1 MAVWKCEIK
10 VTSSGTPFTT
20 TVVAGSSATAVATI
34 KSQYNNVIYIRN
46 LRVVSERNDYQE
58 SPKQS
63 YEDNTTFEEKF
74 WLGVV
79 FVVGY
84 LIFVYWYVAIPFA
97 VILGLLWWWTKDK

>member
-1 MAVWKCEIK
+1 MAVWRATIK
-10 VTSSGTPFTT
+10 VTEYGTPFMT
-20 TVVAGSSATAVATI
+20 TVVAGSSATAVETI

-46 LRVVSERNDYQE
+46 LRVISDRDNYQE

-74 WLGVV
+74 WLGLV

-84 LIFVYWYVAIPFA
+84 LIFVYWYIAIPVAF
-97 VILGLLWWWTKDK
+97 ILGLLWLWIKD

>member
-1 MAVWKCEIK
+1 MAVWSCQIK

-20 TVVAGSSATAVATI
+20 TVVAGSSATAVETI

-46 LRVVSERNDYQE
+46 LRVISDRDNYQE
-58 SPKQS
+58 SPKRS

-74 WLGVV
+74 WLGLV

-84 LIFVYWYVAIPFA
+84 LIFVYWYVAIPIAF
-97 VILGLLWWWTKDK
+97 ILGLLWLWIKD

>member
-1 MAVWKCEIK
+1 MAVWQAQIK
-10 VTSSGTPFTT
+10 VTEYGTPFMT

-46 LRVVSERNDYQE
+46 LRVISRRDNYQE
-58 SPKQS
+58 KPKQS

-74 WLGVV
+74 WLGLV

-84 LIFVYWYVAIPFA
+84 LIFVYWYVAVPLLA
-97 VILGLLWWWTKDK
+97 ILGLLWWWAKD

>member
-1 MAVWKCEIK
+1 MAVWTCQIK
-10 VTSSGTPFTT
+10 VTDSGTPFDVR
-20 TVVAGSSATAVATI
+20 VVAGSPSTAVATI
-34 KSQYNNVIYIRN
+34 KSQYNNVVYVRN

-58 SPKQS
+58 KPKQS

-84 LIFVYWYVAIPFA
+84 LIFVYWYVAVPLLAI
-97 VILGLLWWWTKDK
+97 IGLLWWWAKK

>member
-1 MAVWKCEIK
+1 MAVWSCQIK
-10 VTSSGTPFTT
+10 VTEYGTPFTT

-46 LRVVSERNDYQE
+46 LRVISDRDNYQE
-58 SPKQS
+58 SPKRS

-74 WLGVV
+74 WLGLV

-84 LIFVYWYVAIPFA
+84 LIFVYWYVAIPIAF
-97 VILGLLWWWTKDK
+97 ILCLLWLWIKD

>member
-1 MAVWKCEIK
+1 MAVWSCQIK
-10 VTSSGTPFTT
+10 VTEYGTPFMT

-46 LRVVSERNDYQE
+46 LRVISDRDNYQE
-58 SPKQS
+58 KPKQS

-74 WLGVV
+74 WLGLV

-84 LIFVYWYVAIPFA
+84 LIFVYWYVAIPIAF
-97 VILGLLWWWTKDK
+97 ILGLLWLWIKD